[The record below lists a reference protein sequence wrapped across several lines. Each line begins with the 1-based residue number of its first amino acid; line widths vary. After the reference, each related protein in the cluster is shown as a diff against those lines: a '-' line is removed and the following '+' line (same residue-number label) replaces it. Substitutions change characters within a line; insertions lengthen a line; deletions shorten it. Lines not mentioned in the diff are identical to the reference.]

1 MQTGN
6 YNAEY
11 GGNAGAW
18 DRRPPC
24 RVRVTARSRWN
35 ECFWKQERVSS
46 MLRWQHPLV
55 MKDANRHRSQPLHP
69 ECEWKQG
76 DCGGGKYREEPESAS
91 RWSAMGSIGRTIKKP
106 FLEGRSIEVGSR
118 LPLVADQPYR

>member
-1 MQTGN
+1 MPSSGDCEVTV
-6 YNAEY
+6 E
-11 GGNAGAW
+11 
-18 DRRPPC
+18 RPLLETEMRQFDCEMAAP
-24 RVRVTARSRWN
+24 VI
-35 ECFWKQERVSS
+35 
-46 MLRWQHPLV
+46 